1 VEGVIRRLR
10 ILERLGRRLRFSP
23 EGRRVRVWVEGWP
36 GEEDSRV
43 VEATVLRISE
53 GAAVLELDPPARLGS
68 TEVRFARAAPRERGF
83 GLDALWFSFIAV
95 DASAL
100 EDPDSPG
107 QGEALGRWAMR
118 LGGAS
123 ARRG

>member
-1 VEGVIRRLR
+1 MRVRL
-10 ILERLGRRLRFSP
+10 LERLGRGLRFTP
-23 EGRRVRVWVEGWP
+23 VGRRVRVWVEGWP
-36 GEEDSRV
+36 GEEESKV
-43 VEATVLRISE
+43 LEATVT
-53 GAAVLELDPPARLGS
+53 GVFDGVAVLEFDPPARLAER
-68 TEVRFARAAPRERGF
+68 EVRFARAAPRESGF

-100 EDPDSPG
+100 EDPDRMG
-107 QGEALGRWAMR
+107 QGQPLGRWAMR